1 LIDYGEVEIAVV
13 IKTCTFKPL
22 CTGTVGDVLILL

>member
-1 LIDYGEVEIAVV
+1 MAVV

-22 CTGTVGDVLILL
+22 CTGAVGDVFILL